1 MEENIFCT
9 KCGSENPANAM
20 FCHSCGGALS
30 QLVNQAERASS
41 PVHGLPGKYPKASLG
56 NRFGAAVLDTLII
69 FCLALPAII
78 FFGLAIAELGDYWG
92 DEGSAY
98 GMMFF
103 AGLLYIALPLPYSFI
118 KDGLGKGQSWGKKA
132 TGLMVVCL
140 SDNTPCTKGKS
151 FLRGLIMG
159 LLGIIPYVGWMVE
172 PIIVL
177 VDVDGRRLGDR
188 AADTQ
193 VIDVLNYTG

>member
-9 KCGSENPANAM
+9 KCVSENPTDAI
-20 FCHSCGGALS
+20 FCRSCGEALS

-41 PVHGLPGKYPKASLG
+41 PVHGLTVKYPKASLG
-56 NRFGAAVLDTLII
+56 NRFGAAVLDALIV
-69 FCLALPAII
+69 FGLALPAIT
-78 FFGLAIAELGDYWG
+78 FFVSAIPGVFYASHGPAEGT
-92 DEGSAY
+92 
-98 GMMFF
+98 MFL